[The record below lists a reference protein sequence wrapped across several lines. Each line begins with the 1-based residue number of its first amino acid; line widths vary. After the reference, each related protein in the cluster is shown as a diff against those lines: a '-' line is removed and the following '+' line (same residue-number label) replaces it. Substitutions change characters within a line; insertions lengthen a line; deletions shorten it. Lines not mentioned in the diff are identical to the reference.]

1 MSKEVQQQ
9 THHASADAI
18 LASKAKTGYHG
29 RSTVGA
35 GRAVEPPPRIV
46 LPDDFGQEDV
56 TACESSA
63 AADLSVTSEVEPF
76 TVGLAG
82 RYVDKIII
90 VSGGAMG
97 IGEGCVRVFM
107 AAGANV
113 VFCDKKLDDSKKLEA
128 ELNANDRHSGRA
140 FFVQADVSNVD
151 QCINVVRKTI
161 EEFGRLDCVINNA
174 GWHPPPGTIDD
185 FSVADMQD
193 LFQLNF
199 VSYFAICKE
208 ALPHLRKTK
217 GNIINMSSFVGAF
230 GQAEAVTY
238 AATKGATTAFTK
250 ALAIDEAKHGV
261 RVNSVSPGNIWTPL
275 WKAWSDGEADPVAAA
290 EAGDRVQCMKRKGTI
305 EETGRLCLCIAADMS
320 YTTGIDHIQSG
331 GAELG
336 YGVRS

>member
-1 MSKEVQQQ
+1 MSSKEFQHQ

-18 LASKAKTGYHG
+18 LSSKATTGYHG
-29 RSTVGA
+29 RGGGG
-35 GRAVEPPPRIV
+35 GRAAEPPPRIV
-46 LPDDFGQEDV
+46 LPADFGQEDV
-56 TACESSA
+56 AKPS
-63 AADLSVTSEVEPF
+63 AADLSVSTEVEPF

-82 RYVDKIII
+82 RYVGKVAMI
-90 VSGGAMG
+90 SGGAMG
-97 IGEGCVRVFM
+97 IGEGCVRVFL

-113 VFCDKKLDDSKKLEA
+113 VFCDKKVDESKELEA
-128 ELNANDRHSGRA
+128 ELNSNDRHSGRA
-140 FFVQADVSNVD
+140 VFVQADVSDVD

-199 VSYFAICKE
+199 ISYFAICKE
-208 ALPHLRKTK
+208 AMPHLRKTK

-238 AATKGATTAFTK
+238 AATKGATTAFSK
-250 ALAIDEAKHGV
+250 ALAIDEAKNGV
-261 RVNSVSPGNIWTPL
+261 RVNTVSPGNIWTPL

-290 EAGDRVQCMKRKGTI
+290 EAGDRVQCMGRKGTI
-305 EETGRLCLCIAADMS
+305 EETGRLCLCIAADMTF
-320 YTTGIDHIQSG
+320 TTGVDHIQSG

-336 YGVRS
+336 YGIRS